1 MDYMGV
7 EGGEGFQYLR
17 SDLDAP
23 TAVVRYSMHV
33 AGGIQGLD
41 LRSAWDGGGGG
52 TTMRIQRRR
61 ALLRRHAKGDGLG
74 TDAYP

>member
-23 TAVVRYSMHV
+23 TAVVRYSMHG

-41 LRSAWDGGGGG
+41 LRSAGDGGWGDDDED
-52 TTMRIQRRR
+52 TTTTRSS
-61 ALLRRHAKGDGLG
+61 
-74 TDAYP
+74 

>member
-7 EGGEGFQYLR
+7 EGGDGFQYLR

-23 TAVVRYSMHV
+23 TAVVRYSMHG

-41 LRSAWDGGGGG
+41 LRSAGDGGRGGA
-52 TTMRIQRRR
+52 TMRIRRRR
-61 ALLRRHAKGDGLG
+61 ALLRRHVNGGGLW
-74 TDAYP
+74 TETYP

>member
-7 EGGEGFQYLR
+7 EGGGGFQYLR

-41 LRSAWDGGGGG
+41 LRSAGDGGGGG
-52 TTMRIQRRR
+52 RR
-61 ALLRRHAKGDGLG
+61 
-74 TDAYP
+74 